1 MLDGDGRPVL
11 VAIGGDSGSGK
22 TTIARGLC
30 HLFGRENV
38 LSICL
43 DDYHKLDRRQR
54 EQAGVTALNPV
65 ANDIALMEEHIWA
78 LRDGRPVRKP
88 VYDHSTGTF
97 GMPQVVEPKPW
108 IVVRG
113 LFPLFSLR
121 LRQAFDVRVWL
132 DPEDELKYHW
142 KVQRDV
148 AQRGYTLEQVI
159 RHIVERQDDL
169 RRYILPQREHA
180 DMVVRFYTPPGYFHA
195 IKEGRTNG
203 SLPQL
208 PVRVSL
214 KPTAP
219 APGVAE
225 MVAEPATHLER
236 EGADGWVVLEIDG
249 AIPIEQAEK
258 AQSRLLSLLSPADGP
273 SEELGVFL
281 ANGREAR
288 RSWTLTLAQLII
300 ACQMAAV
307 RDGLQRAA
315 LQPTGRRSRGGVGA
329 QE

>member
-1 MLDGDGRPVL
+1 MLDRDGRPVL
-11 VAIGGDSGSGK
+11 LAVGGDSGSGK
-22 TTIARGLC
+22 TTIARGLY

-54 EQAGVTALNPV
+54 QQAGVTALNPA

-78 LRDGRPVRKP
+78 LREGRAVRKP

-97 GMPQVVEPKPW
+97 GTPQTVQPKPW

-113 LFPLFSLR
+113 LFPLFSER

-180 DMVVRFYTPPGYFHA
+180 DVVVRFYTPPGYFQA

-208 PVRVSL
+208 PVKVSL
-214 KPTAP
+214 KPSAP

-225 MVAEPATHLER
+225 MVAAPAVHLTR
-236 EGADGWVVLEIDG
+236 EGAGEQLVLEIDG
-249 AIPIEQAEK
+249 AIPTEQAQR
-258 AQSRLLSLLSPADGP
+258 AQHRLLSLLSLADGP
-273 SEELGVFL
+273 SEELGLFL
-281 ANGREAR
+281 ADGREAR

-307 RDGLQRAA
+307 RDGLQAAA
-315 LQPTGRRSRGGVGA
+315 LQPGGRRSRAGA
-329 QE
+329 AAEG